1 MMMKTRL
8 KQVAILIAC
17 FLVSVT
23 SIFAE
28 DQKPAAAYPD
38 PAKFESAIEKYEA
51 ADAQQMPP
59 TGAIVALGSST
70 VRLWSEEIGDDLA
83 PLTIIPRGFGGSN
96 MNDALFFVER
106 IAIRYKPRA
115 ILLYEGDNDLAQGI
129 SPELIL
135 ETFLKL
141 VAKVQEHLPET
152 RIYVL
157 SIKPSVARRQ
167 LWPEAQR
174 ANQML
179 AAECDKD
186 DRLIFLDVATPMLD
200 TKCEIRTDL
209 FIKDNLHMN
218 RTGYELWRD
227 TIKPLLHERE
237 LKFEQLAE

>member
-1 MMMKTRL
+1 MKTRL
-8 KQVAILIAC
+8 KPSALLVACI
-17 FLVSVT
+17 LVSVT
-23 SIFAE
+23 SLLAE
-28 DQKPAAAYPD
+28 EQKSPAAYPD
-38 PAKFESAIEKYEA
+38 PAKFESEIQKYEA
-51 ADAQQMPP
+51 ADAEQMPP
-59 TGAIVALGSST
+59 AGAIVALGSST
-70 VRLWSEEIGDDLA
+70 VRLWSEEIGKDLA

-96 MNDALFFVER
+96 MNDALFFSER

-135 ETFLKL
+135 ETFHKL
-141 VAKVQEHLPET
+141 VAKVREQLPET

-157 SIKPSVARRQ
+157 SIKPSIARRQ

-186 DRLIFLDVATPMLD
+186 DQLIFLDVATPMLD
-200 TKCEIRTDL
+200 SRGEIRTDL

-218 RTGYELWRD
+218 RAGYELWRD
-227 TIKPLLHERE
+227 TLKPQLHKLELEFERE
-237 LKFEQLAE
+237 SK